1 MSLRFVKTAVLS
13 SEDGVDFSKETAIE
27 NEETRLARLDAE
39 RASRKSLYEQLE
51 EQKQKKQADYEAVT
65 KQIFAPPKA
74 LDDEEFDFLQSMSN
88 QKSRKE
94 EEVKLKEQQELE
106 DFRESLKNSR

>member
-13 SEDGVDFSKETAIE
+13 SEDGVDFSKETTIE
-27 NEETRLARLDAE
+27 NEETRLARLEAE

-74 LDDEEFDFLQSMSN
+74 LDDEEFDFLQSLSN

-94 EEVKLKEQQELE
+94 EEVKLKDQQELE
-106 DFRESLKNSR
+106 DFRASLKNSR